1 LANYPDAIRECLEL
15 PASKKLL
22 VGLSMGVPDLEA
34 PLNAYRSARMPIEEF
49 VTWYE

>member
-1 LANYPDAIRECLEL
+1 
-15 PASKKLL
+15 L